1 MQAQLPGEAP
11 PSADV
16 LLWAIEHDLR
26 CIAWALAGGAGS
38 RPEPL
43 TCAAAEDPSET
54 MRAVA
59 EALGIGG
66 VDG

>member
-1 MQAQLPGEAP
+1 M
-11 PSADV
+11 
-16 LLWAIEHDLR
+16 LLWAVEHDLR
-26 CIAWALAGGAGS
+26 CIAWGLAGGRGS

-43 TCAAAEDPSET
+43 TCGAADGDPSET